1 MDVNTL
7 TREIE
12 TFADVDPE
20 MQIHTMLV
28 FLFIAQ
34 RGTCTQKD
42 LEVSLGLTNATA
54 SRNVSYWCERKTYT
68 QEGIGF
74 VERTEDPRDRRYK
87 LLRLSKAGQKFYAKV
102 KADKSKKGGAVADAE
117 GDTP

>member
-1 MDVNTL
+1 MDVNIL

-20 MQIHTMLV
+20 MQITTMLV

-34 RGTCTQKD
+34 RGVCTQKD
-42 LEVSLGLTNATA
+42 VEIGLGLTNATA
-54 SRNVSYWCERKTYT
+54 SRNVSYWCDHKAFNV
-68 QEGIGF
+68 EGIGF

-87 LLRLSKAGQKFYAKV
+87 LLRLTKAGMKFYDKV
-102 KADKSKKGGAVADAE
+102 KADKHGKTAKRQVAS
-117 GDTP
+117 